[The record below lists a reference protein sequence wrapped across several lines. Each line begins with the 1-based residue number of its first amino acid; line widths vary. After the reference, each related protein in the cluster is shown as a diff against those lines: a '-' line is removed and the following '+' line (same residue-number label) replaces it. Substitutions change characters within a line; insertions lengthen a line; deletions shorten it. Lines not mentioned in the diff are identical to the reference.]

1 MKMLVTGGSG
11 LVGRF
16 VVDELAKRHEVEI
29 LDLVPPHRSD
39 LRFHQ
44 CDILNSDLLTAAIL
58 NPTHPLDAVVHMAG
72 IPHPL
77 NHPPEL
83 VFRTNAVGT
92 FHMLEA
98 CSRAGIRKFIFMSSE
113 STLGFAFSTTR
124 QWPDYAPVDERHP
137 TRPQD
142 AYGQSKLTGE
152 LLCAGYSAKT
162 GMQTICLRAP
172 WIWCPMESETAM
184 YRELVKEHE
193 RWHKNL
199 WAWIHVSDV
208 ITAVLGALEVSLPA
222 AHETMFI
229 CAAENWAGR
238 ESRELLARFYPE
250 TTKISNS
257 LTGAASLISSQKAQT
272 VLGFTPKH
280 RVSDILGSGF

>member
-1 MKMLVTGGSG
+1 MRVLVTGGSG

-16 VVDELAKRHEVEI
+16 VVDELTKNHEVEI

-44 CDILNSDLLTAAIL
+44 CDILNYDLLIAAIL
-58 NPTHPLDAVVHMAG
+58 NRPFDAVVHLAG

-77 NHPPEL
+77 NHPPEV
-83 VFRTNAVGT
+83 VFRTNALGT

-98 CSRAGIRKFIFMSSE
+98 CTRAGIQKFIFMSSE

-124 QWPDYAPVDERHP
+124 IWPANVPVDENHP

-152 LLCAGYSAKT
+152 LLCAGYSART

-172 WIWCPMESETAM
+172 WIWCPVESEVAM
-184 YRELVKEHE
+184 YRNLVKEYE
-193 RWHKNL
+193 KWHKNL

-208 ITAVLGALEVSLPA
+208 AGAITRALEVALPSP
-222 AHETMFI
+222 HEVMFI
-229 CAAENWAGR
+229 CAGENWTGE

-250 TTKISNS
+250 TTRIGKEMS
-257 LTGAASLISSQKAQT
+257 GPASLISSYKART
-272 VLGFTPKH
+272 HLKFVPKY
-280 RVSDILGSGF
+280 RVSDILS

>member
-1 MKMLVTGGSG
+1 MKVLVTGGSG

-16 VVDELAKRHEVEI
+16 VVDELAKHHEVEV
-29 LDLVPPHRSD
+29 LDLVPSHRSD
-39 LRFHQ
+39 LRFHR
-44 CDILNSDLLTAAIL
+44 CDILNLDVL
-58 NPTHPLDAVVHMAG
+58 NPAIINPTRPFDAVVHLAG

-77 NHPPEL
+77 NHPPEV

-98 CSRAGIRKFIFMSSE
+98 SARAGIRKFIFMSSE

-124 QWPDYAPVDERHP
+124 LWPEFAPVDEHHP

-172 WIWCPMESETAM
+172 WIWCPIESEIPV
-184 YRELVKEHE
+184 YRKLVNEY
-193 RWHKNL
+193 RNWYKNL
-199 WAWIHVSDV
+199 WAWIHVFDV
-208 ITAVLGALEVSLPA
+208 AAAIVNALEVGVPS
-222 AHETMFI
+222 AHEVMFI
-229 CAAENWAGR
+229 CAKENWTGR
-238 ESRELLARFYPE
+238 KSRELLAEFYPE
-250 TTKISNS
+250 TVNINKD
-257 LTGAASLISSQKAQT
+257 LAGAASLISLRKANALLKFAPT
-272 VLGFTPKH
+272 H
-280 RVSDILGSGF
+280 RVTDILA